1 MLAFFVLCLLGTTCF
16 AANGYDFEMNYTGD
30 LIKGQEKAI
39 DMVLIGDG
47 TSSGYS
53 KVRIKVE
60 ISGPSTPRLL
70 ATNSSG
76 SEIDIAQTGYWGADD
91 GVAVPATVRNVTP
104 VRATFDQ
111 AGEYRIKLSLINKE
125 AADAVITTKEI
136 VMTVSENTPVNNT
149 VANETTN
156 QVVENVPTNDEIE
169 ELPKTGASVAEL
181 IAYGTA
187 VVGLLLFAMYRMKKV
202 N

>member
-60 ISGPSTPRLL
+60 ISGPCNT
-70 ATNSSG
+70 G
-76 SEIDIAQTGYWGADD
+76 SCYLRPSRRIPHQTKPY
-91 GVAVPATVRNVTP
+91 
-104 VRATFDQ
+104 
-111 AGEYRIKLSLINKE
+111 
-125 AADAVITTKEI
+125 
-136 VMTVSENTPVNNT
+136 
-149 VANETTN
+149 
-156 QVVENVPTNDEIE
+156 
-169 ELPKTGASVAEL
+169 
-181 IAYGTA
+181 
-187 VVGLLLFAMYRMKKV
+187 
-202 N
+202 